1 MSECMKKATEVTLT
15 PSQSAKIR
23 YQISRYISEQLPLA
37 HSVVTG
43 ATNWNPTQARVF
55 STLLNKVVPD
65 LTAAFVQHEIT
76 NKPLTEL
83 SRSELEVIA
92 SSASISA
99 ALEPID
105 PTILPITESSIGE
118 DQ

>member
-1 MSECMKKATEVTLT
+1 MKKATEVTLT
-15 PSQSAKIR
+15 PAQSAKIR

-43 ATNWNPTQARVF
+43 STNWNPTQARVF

-65 LTAAFVQHEIT
+65 LTAAFVQHDVT
-76 NKPLTEL
+76 NRPLTEL
-83 SRSELEVIA
+83 SRSELEAIA
-92 SSASISA
+92 SSASDTS

-105 PTILPITESSIGE
+105 PTIIPITESSINTSGE
-118 DQ
+118 DK

>member
-1 MSECMKKATEVTLT
+1 MKKATEVTLT
-15 PSQSAKIR
+15 PAQSAKIR

-65 LTAAFVQHEIT
+65 LTASFVQHDIASR
-76 NKPLTEL
+76 PLTEL
-83 SRSELEVIA
+83 SRSELEAIA
-92 SSASISA
+92 ASASDTSS
-99 ALEPID
+99 LEPLD
-105 PTILPITESSIGE
+105 PTIIPITESSINSSGE
-118 DQ
+118 EK